1 MGGRQKRKTIIG
13 SRFKC
18 RSCSNYDLCETCIDF
33 RTQFHPGVHT
43 FSEIVRPGST
53 PLPSIRGQVEIEQR
67 PRPPTLTPTPSMT
80 TTATPPPSIRP
91 VIHNATCDVCQKTIQ
106 GVRMKC
112 LDCPDYD
119 TCLNCYNSSSLSSI
133 HPLHNFVSIHHP
145 NDLKFNTSPPSTST
159 IHHHVRCDGCQ
170 KSPIR
175 GNRYKCVMTSCKDF
189 DLCQECESDPIPRH
203 PLDHHL
209 LKIRKPINNQL
220 LLFGGAGGG
229 SFNETVKRA
238 QEVANRGGGG
248 VGNPITSLISSIGA
262 VVQAHTQP
270 ASTTP
275 IVQQQQQHSTPTVQT
290 TTDTSTAEKEKEKEK
305 EIEVE
310 VKVEQSESES
320 ESEQENVQ
328 ITSSAPPTCS
338 TEAEEEGDRLGCSFV
353 ADVSFTSFSLFLFP
367 KF

>member
-1 MGGRQKRKTIIG
+1 M
-13 SRFKC
+13 
-18 RSCSNYDLCETCIDF
+18 CETCIDF

-67 PRPPTLTPTPSMT
+67 LRPNPTPTPTPSMT
-80 TTATPPPSIRP
+80 TTTTPPPSVRP

-119 TCLNCYNSSSLSSI
+119 TCLNCYNSSRLSSI
-133 HPLHNFVSIHHP
+133 HPVHNFVSIHHP
-145 NDLKFNTSPPSTST
+145 NDLKFNNSSPLSST

-209 LKIRKPINNQL
+209 LKVRKPINQL

-262 VVQAHTQP
+262 VVQAHTTQS
-270 ASTTP
+270 ATP
-275 IVQQQQQHSTPTVQT
+275 VVQQHSTPTVQT
-290 TTDTSTAEKEKEKEK
+290 TTGTSTTEKEKEK

-328 ITSSAPPTCS
+328 DVSSRTSS
-338 TEAEEEGDRLGCSFV
+338 TEAEGEGDRLGCSFV
-353 ADVSFTSFSLFLFP
+353 ADVSFTSFSLSFSFPNSQPRKADFLVGLRPGNF
-367 KF
+367 KRWNCSTCRFRI